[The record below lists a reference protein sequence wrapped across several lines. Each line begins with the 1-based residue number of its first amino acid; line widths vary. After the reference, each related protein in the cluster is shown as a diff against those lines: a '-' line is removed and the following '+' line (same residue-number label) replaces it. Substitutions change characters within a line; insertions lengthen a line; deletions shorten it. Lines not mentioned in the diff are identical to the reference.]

1 MKSIN
6 FSINCFLSIF
16 PLIFFSTKL
25 EVQQTDTL
33 LNHRPVYSQNS
44 DLLFAQTGIP
54 DADRTIPNLSDP
66 ESIIDN
72 PQQVQD
78 NFNYEDVDYWE
89 NLCDLFGR
97 TGQVARANEACS
109 RVIELDGDE
118 NADTWLTRGNSLFES
133 GEYVEAV
140 ASFDE
145 AIDISEDYSLALTN
159 RCASY
164 FQLALYE
171 DAVADCTA
179 ALDKNGDWGNG
190 SPVLAWY
197 YQGLSF
203 SRLGRLEAALT
214 NYERAI
220 SHTPGFNLAHAE
232 RCRVLLE
239 LKSQGEKVQPCFE
252 DKAIARYNLALAK
265 NPGDVV
271 AWTNQGLYFEA
282 LDRQQRA
289 INSYDQALEIFPESS
304 FILARRCQV
313 ANDLGNFEEALN
325 SCQLALEGD
334 RIFGPEDSAM
344 VWSQQS
350 RAFVGLE
357 QYEQALNSADRA
369 ITLNAGIPESWNN
382 KGVSLWF
389 LQRSKEALVAL
400 QRAINIDPEYT
411 SGLFN
416 YGRVLSSLGQYE
428 EALSFYNRALETNTN
443 DMAKVKLSDIFVN
456 KSSALLNLGSCTK
469 AYESAQE
476 SVSLDPRSFEGWF
489 NQGIALIC
497 LGQHELALEA
507 YAEADRIKPE
517 DVNVYTGRAIAY
529 ESLGSYQR
537 ALTAVEEALN
547 LNGNYQP
554 ALKVRE
560 RLLRTINRISKTQYL
575 LRSVDKVKSHETS

>member
-78 NFNYEDVDYWE
+78 NFNYENVDYWE
-89 NLCDLFGR
+89 NLCDLFRR

-109 RVIELDGDE
+109 KVIELDGDE
-118 NADTWLTRGNSLFES
+118 NADTWLARGTSLFES

-145 AIDISEDYSLALTN
+145 AVNISENYSIALTN

-171 DAVADCTA
+171 EAAADCAA
-179 ALDKNGDWGNG
+179 ALDKDGDWGNG
-190 SPVLAWY
+190 SPVSAWY
-197 YQGLSF
+197 YKGLIF
-203 SRLGRLEAALT
+203 SRLGRLEAALI

-220 SHTPGFNLAHAE
+220 SHTPEFNLAHAE

-239 LKSQGEKVQPCFE
+239 LKSQGEEVQPCFE
-252 DKAIARYNLALAK
+252 DKAISRYDLALAE
-265 NPGDVV
+265 NPDDVV

-282 LDRQQRA
+282 LNRQQRA
-289 INSYDQALEIFPESS
+289 INSYDRALEIFSNSS

-325 SCQLALEGD
+325 SCQSALEGD
-334 RIFGPEDSAM
+334 RIFGSEDLAT

-357 QYEQALNSADRA
+357 QYERALNSADKA

-389 LQRSKEALVAL
+389 LQRTKEALVAL

-416 YGRVLSSLGQYE
+416 YGRILSSLSQYE
-428 EALSFYNRALETNTN
+428 EALSFYNRALETNTD
-443 DMAKVKLSDIFVN
+443 DMAKVKLSDIYVN
-456 KSSALLNLGSCTK
+456 KSSALLNTGSCTR
-469 AYESAQE
+469 AYESAQK
-476 SVSLDPRSFEGWF
+476 SVSLNPRSFEGWY

-497 LGQHELALEA
+497 LGEHELALEA
-507 YAEADRIKPE
+507 YTEADKIKPE
-517 DVNVYTGRAIAY
+517 DANVYTGRAIAY

-537 ALTAVEEALN
+537 ALKSVEEALN
-547 LNGNYQP
+547 LNSNYQP

-560 RLLRTINRISKTQYL
+560 RLLRTINRIS
-575 LRSVDKVKSHETS
+575 